1 MIFALAAF
9 APWALMYLLSADAE
23 SAWTGGALRAG
34 AGGAVGGTQGRSLR
48 TGGGL
53 ANLRSGARGG
63 AGGGGGSGGS
73 AGGGSPSGGRRGR
86 RRRR

>member
-1 MIFALAAF
+1 MIFSLAAF

-34 AGGAVGGTQGRSLR
+34 AGNAVGGTQGRSAR

-53 ANLRSGARGG
+53 ANLRSGSSSGS
-63 AGGGGGSGGS
+63 GGGGG
-73 AGGGSPSGGRRGR
+73 R
-86 RRRR
+86 